1 MALYFLCLG
10 TLFSQGDSCFN
21 SGMKQITSDTA
32 KHAGVY
38 GVCVPTGDSMIMDTI
53 NGFLMNMDK
62 VGRGTAVCVLCCVAL

>member
-1 MALYFLCLG
+1 
-10 TLFSQGDSCFN
+10 
-21 SGMKQITSDTA
+21 MKQITSDTA

-62 VGRGTAVCVLCCVAL
+62 VGRGSAVCVLCCVVL